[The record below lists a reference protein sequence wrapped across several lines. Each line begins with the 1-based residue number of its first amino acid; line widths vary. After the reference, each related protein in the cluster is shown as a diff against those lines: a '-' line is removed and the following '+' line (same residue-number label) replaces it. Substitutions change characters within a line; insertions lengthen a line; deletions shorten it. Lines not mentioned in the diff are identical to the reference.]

1 MESDSI
7 RPSGNNTLID
17 IWIEG
22 RLRSICVAR
31 EAIESF
37 LGSKAP
43 AATSEDSRCEFVRG
57 HLPQVVS
64 AVKAKLRS
72 NPSAES
78 IIVDSGELGGVGER
92 RKVERRKTERRKVSR
107 PAGSLPDGERRRSER
122 RKNQR
127 RKPKPSDS

>member
-7 RPSGNNTLID
+7 RASGNNTLID

-22 RLRSICVAR
+22 KLRAICVTR

-37 LGSKAP
+37 LGPKAR

-57 HLPQVVS
+57 HLLQVVS
-64 AVKAKLRS
+64 VVKTKLSS
-72 NPSAES
+72 NPSAEL
-78 IIVDSGELGGVGER
+78 IIIDSGELGGIGEQRKSER
-92 RKVERRKTERRKVSR
+92 RKGERRKVSR
-107 PAGSLPDGERRRSER
+107 PAESLPNGERRRSER
-122 RKNQR
+122 RKDQR